1 MDVIGVVCEY
11 NPFHRGHEYHLM
23 MSRRAADGAD
33 TPVVCV
39 MSGDFV
45 QRGEPAMFSKFAR
58 AEAACLCGADLVVEL
73 PLPWTL
79 SSAEGFA
86 RGAVGLLA
94 ALGATRLSFGS
105 ETGETE
111 PLETIAEALL
121 DPGMTDEI
129 KAELSRDASLSFAS
143 ARQRAL
149 EKRLGELSEQIR
161 FPNNILAVEYIK
173 AIRTQQ
179 LDIRPMTVQRFGSG
193 HDMSGDNGPK
203 SASELRALLAQGRDV
218 SGHIP
223 ERALRIYRRET
234 ESGRGPYTMAEF
246 ESALLSRLR
255 MLPPEAFGTLPDS
268 ADGMGKRLCAA
279 VREEP
284 TFNAILASAK
294 SKRYALARI
303 RRMCMCAALGVREG
317 MNAGTPPYARVL
329 AANARGRELLKT
341 AGESGRIPVV
351 TKPAAVRGLSKECE
365 DVFALGAAARDF
377 YVLGSAAEAERRGGT
392 DWRTGPKIV

>member
-23 MSRRAADGAD
+23 MSRRGVGAD

-94 ALGATRLSFGS
+94 ARGDEAELRQRD
-105 ETGETE
+105 GETE

-173 AIRTQQ
+173 AIRTQR

-193 HDMSGDNGPK
+193 HDMSGDNGP
-203 SASELRALLAQGRDV
+203 EVCLRLRALLAQGRDV

-255 MLPPEAFGTLPDS
+255 MLPPEAFETLPDS

-317 MNAGTPPYARVL
+317 
-329 AANARGRELLKT
+329 
-341 AGESGRIPVV
+341 
-351 TKPAAVRGLSKECE
+351 
-365 DVFALGAAARDF
+365 
-377 YVLGSAAEAERRGGT
+377 
-392 DWRTGPKIV
+392 

>member
-58 AEAACLCGADLVVEL
+58 AEAACLCGADLAVEL

-121 DPGMTDEI
+121 DPAMTAEI

-179 LDIRPMTVQRFGSG
+179 LDMRPMTVQRFGSG
-193 HDMSGDNGPK
+193 HDMSGDDGPK

-234 ESGRGPYTMAEF
+234 DSGRGPYTMAAF

-255 MLPPEAFGTLPDS
+255 MLPPEAFEALPDS

-329 AANARGRELLKT
+329 ASNARGRELLKT

>member
-23 MSRRAADGAD
+23 MSRRAAAGAD

-234 ESGRGPYTMAEF
+234 ESGRGLYTMAEF

-255 MLPPEAFGTLPDS
+255 MLLPEAFETLPDS

-341 AGESGRIPVV
+341 AGESERIPVV

>member
-23 MSRRAADGAD
+23 MSRRGVGAD

-179 LDIRPMTVQRFGSG
+179 LDMRPMTVQRFGSG

-203 SASELRALLAQGRDV
+203 SASELRALLSQGRDV

-223 ERALRIYRRET
+223 ERALRIYRSET

-255 MLPPEAFGTLPDS
+255 MLPPEAFETLPDS

-392 DWRTGPKIV
+392 EWRTGPKIV

>member
-193 HDMSGDNGPK
+193 HDMSGDDGPK

-223 ERALRIYRRET
+223 ERALRIYCRET
-234 ESGRGPYTMAEF
+234 DSGRGPYTMAAF

-255 MLPPEAFGTLPDS
+255 MLPPEAFETLPDS

-279 VREEP
+279 VQEEP

>member
-1 MDVIGVVCEY
+1 MEVIGVVCEY
-11 NPFHRGHEYHLM
+11 NPFHCGHEYHLM
-23 MSRRAADGAD
+23 MSRSAVGDD

-73 PLPWTL
+73 PLPWSL

-111 PLETIAEALL
+111 PLETIAGTLL
-121 DPGMTDEI
+121 DPNMTDEI
-129 KAELSRDASLSFAS
+129 KAELARDASLSFAT

-149 EKRLGELSEQIR
+149 EARLGELSEQIR

-173 AIRTQQ
+173 AIRT
-179 LDIRPMTVQRFGSG
+179 LGLNMCPMTVQRFGNG
-193 HDMSGDNGPK
+193 HDASGDTGPK
-203 SASELRALLAQGRDV
+203 SASELRAMIAQGREV
-218 SGHIP
+218 NGHIP
-223 ERALRIYRRET
+223 EYALRIYRRET
-234 ESGRGPYTMAEF
+234 DSGRGPNTTAVL
-246 ESALLSRLR
+246 ESAILSRLR
-255 MLPPEAFGTLPDS
+255 MLPPKVYETLPDS
-268 ADGMGKRLCAA
+268 ADGMGKRLYAA

-284 TFNAILASAK
+284 TLNAVLASAK

-303 RRMCMCAALGVREG
+303 RRMCMCAALGIREG
-317 MNAGTPPYARVL
+317 MNEGTPPYARVL
-329 AANARGRELLKT
+329 AANARGRELLKAVGD
-341 AGESGRIPVV
+341 AGTIPVV
-351 TKPAAVRGLSKECE
+351 TKPAAVRSLSAACV
-365 DVFALGAAARDF
+365 DIFTLGAAARDL
-377 YVLGSAAEAERRGGT
+377 YVLGSAAEAERRGGS
-392 DWRTGPKIV
+392 DWRTGPKIL

>member
-1 MDVIGVVCEY
+1 MEVIGVVCEY
-11 NPFHRGHEYHLM
+11 NPFHCGHEYHLM
-23 MSRRAADGAD
+23 MSRRAVGDD
-33 TPVVCV
+33 VPVVCV

-73 PLPWTL
+73 PLPWSL

-111 PLETIAEALL
+111 PLETIAGFLL
-121 DPGMTDEI
+121 DPNMTDEI
-129 KAELSRDASLSFAS
+129 KAELARDASLSFAT

-149 EKRLGELSEQIR
+149 EARLGELSEQIR

-173 AIRTQQ
+173 AIRT
-179 LDIRPMTVQRFGSG
+179 LGLNMRPMTVQRFGNG
-193 HDMSGDNGPK
+193 HDASGDTGTK
-203 SASELRALLAQGRDV
+203 SASELRAMIAQGREV

-234 ESGRGPYTMAEF
+234 DSGRGPNTTAVL
-246 ESALLSRLR
+246 ESAILSRLR
-255 MLPPEAFGTLPDS
+255 MLPPEVYETLPDS
-268 ADGMGKRLCAA
+268 ADGMGKRLYAA

-284 TFNAILASAK
+284 TLNAVLASAK

-303 RRMCMCAALGVREG
+303 RRMCMCAALGIRDG

-329 AANARGRELLKT
+329 AANARGRELLKAVGD
-341 AGESGRIPVV
+341 AGTIPVV
-351 TKPAAVRGLSKECE
+351 TKPAAVRSLSAACV
-365 DVFALGAAARDF
+365 DIFTLGAAARDL
-377 YVLGSAAEAERRGGT
+377 YVLGSAAEAERRGGS
-392 DWRTGPKIV
+392 DWRTGPKIL

>member
-23 MSRRAADGAD
+23 MSRRGAGAD

-179 LDIRPMTVQRFGSG
+179 LDMRPMTVQRFGSG

-234 ESGRGPYTMAEF
+234 DSGRGPYTAAMF

-255 MLPPEAFGTLPDS
+255 MLPSEAFEALPDS

-294 SKRYALARI
+294 SKRYALARV

-317 MNAGTPPYARVL
+317 MNAGTPTYARVL

-341 AGESGRIPVV
+341 AGESGRIPII
-351 TKPAAVRGLSKECE
+351 TKPAAVRGISKECE